1 MRYFF
6 FFSLFIS
13 ISLNVCAQL
22 SKPVLATANARPGQI
37 VATGTVPDEGSKS
50 QILGKL
56 RELYGTENVLDQINI
71 GPSVL
76 PANWTS
82 NVQKLIAP
90 NLKLISKGQI
100 KIDGTVVS
108 VRGEVANEAQRQQI
122 ASEIASNLNSTY
134 TVNNALRVSA
144 AEQSIL
150 DGILANRIVE
160 FETGRSTLTPS
171 GVAILDELAVP
182 LLKLKNKRVE
192 VIGNTDNQGLR
203 ASNVALS
210 IARAEAVKSYLANK
224 GVPAD
229 LISVLGQGP
238 DRPITTN
245 ETVEGRARNRRIEFR
260 VSQ

>member
-1 MRYFF
+1 MKYFL

-22 SKPVLATANARPGQI
+22 SKPNLATVNARPGQI
-37 VATGTVPDEGSKS
+37 VVSGTVPDEASKS

-56 RELYGTENVLDQINI
+56 RELYGAENVLDQINI
-71 GPSVL
+71 GSSVL

-90 NLKLISKGQI
+90 NLKLISKGQV

-160 FETGRSTLTPS
+160 FETGRSTLTPL
-171 GVAILDELAVP
+171 GIAILDELAVP

-210 IARAEAVKSYLANK
+210 FARAEAVKSYLANK
-224 GVPAD
+224 GVQSD

-245 ETVEGRARNRRIEFR
+245 DTVEGRARNRRIEFR

>member
-1 MRYFF
+1 M
-6 FFSLFIS
+6 
-13 ISLNVCAQL
+13 
-22 SKPVLATANARPGQI
+22 
-37 VATGTVPDEGSKS
+37 
-50 QILGKL
+50 
-56 RELYGTENVLDQINI
+56 LDQINI

-192 VIGNTDNQGLR
+192 VICNTDNQGLR

>member
-1 MRYFF
+1 MKYFL
-6 FFSLFIS
+6 FFSVFIS
-13 ISLNVCAQL
+13 ISLNVCAQTN
-22 SKPVLATANARPGQI
+22 KPIVPTVNAKPGQI
-37 VATGTVPDEGSKS
+37 VVTGTVPDELSKS

-56 RELYGTENVLDQINI
+56 RDLYGADNVLDQINV
-71 GPSVL
+71 GTSVL

-90 NLKLISKGQI
+90 NLKLISKGQV

-160 FETGRSTLTPS
+160 FETGKSTLTPS
-171 GVAILDELAVP
+171 GIAILDELTVP
-182 LLKLKNKRVE
+182 LLKLKNRRVE

-203 ASNVALS
+203 ASNIALS
-210 IARAEAVKSYLANK
+210 IARAEAVKTYLASK
-224 GVPAD
+224 GVQAD
-229 LISVLGQGP
+229 LMSVLGQGP
-238 DRPITTN
+238 DRPITSN
-245 ETVEGRARNRRIEFR
+245 DTVEGRARNRRIEFR

>member
-1 MRYFF
+1 MKHFL
-6 FFSLFIS
+6 FFSVFIA
-13 ISLNVCAQL
+13 ISLNVCAQT
-22 SKPVLATANARPGQI
+22 SKPIVPTVNAKPGQI
-37 VATGTVPDEGSKS
+37 VVTGTVPDELSKS

-56 RELYGTENVLDQINI
+56 RDLYGADNVLDQISV
-71 GPSVL
+71 GTSVL

-90 NLKLISKGQI
+90 NLKLISKGQV

-160 FETGRSTLTPS
+160 FETGKSTLTPS
-171 GVAILDELAVP
+171 GVAILDELTVP
-182 LLKLKNKRVE
+182 LLKLKNRRVE

-203 ASNVALS
+203 ASNIALS
-210 IARAEAVKSYLANK
+210 IARAEAVKTYLASK
-224 GVPAD
+224 GVQAD
-229 LISVLGQGP
+229 LMSVLGQGP
-238 DRPITTN
+238 DRPITSN
-245 ETVEGRARNRRIEFR
+245 DTVEGRARNRRIEFR

>member
-1 MRYFF
+1 MKYFL
-6 FFSLFIS
+6 FFSVFIS
-13 ISLNVCAQL
+13 ISLNVCAQT
-22 SKPVLATANARPGQI
+22 SKPIVPTVNAKPGQI
-37 VATGTVPDEGSKS
+37 VVTGTVPDELSKS

-56 RELYGTENVLDQINI
+56 RDLYGADNVLDQINV
-71 GPSVL
+71 GTSVL

-90 NLKLISKGQI
+90 NLKLISKGQV

-160 FETGRSTLTPS
+160 FETGKSTLTPS
-171 GVAILDELAVP
+171 GIAILDELTVP
-182 LLKLKNKRVE
+182 LLKLKNRRVE

-203 ASNVALS
+203 ASNIALS
-210 IARAEAVKSYLANK
+210 IARAEAVKTYLASK
-224 GVPAD
+224 GVQAD
-229 LISVLGQGP
+229 LMSVLGQGP
-238 DRPITTN
+238 DRPITSN
-245 ETVEGRARNRRIEFR
+245 DTVEGRARNRRIEFR